1 MTHTTRETASVLN
14 VNRDRATR
22 TIDCTRLRFRPAPV
36 KCNPSQ
42 LSHSIEDPMTAFLGI
57 DVGTS
62 GTKTLAMRQDG
73 RILASATA
81 EYPLSNPKPGWSEQ
95 DPEDWWQA
103 TVKGVRAVLRK
114 GRIKPFE
121 IAGIGLSGQMHGSV
135 FLDAKQQVIRP
146 AILWNDQRTAAECAE
161 IESRAGG
168 RSRLIEL
175 VANPALTGFT
185 APKIVWL
192 RKHEPKS
199 FDRVRQVLL
208 PKDYVRFRLTGEF
221 ATEVSDASGTLLLDV
236 RGRCWSREL
245 LRLLDIDPALL
256 PAVFESENVSG
267 QVSKSAAKLL
277 GLPTGIPVVGGGGDQ
292 AAGAVGNGIVRRG
305 VISATMGT
313 SGVVFA
319 HSDEVQYDPQGRLHT
334 FCHAVRGKWHV
345 MGVVL
350 SAGGSLQWYRNRF
363 AETEVALARRRKIDP
378 YELIT
383 AQAAEAP
390 AGCEGLFFLPYL
402 TGERTPHADPHAR
415 GAWVGLSLRHGR
427 THLVRSIIE
436 GATYAMRDSLE
447 IVRQLQIPVKEVRLS
462 GGGAR
467 SRFWRQVQADI
478 YGTRVVTTNSAEG
491 PAYGVALLAAV
502 GTGAYKSVVEACQAT
517 IKVEESAAPA
527 SRTRKVYDAAYP
539 LYQRLYRSLKDDFR
553 IIAELVR

>member
-1 MTHTTRETASVLN
+1 MS
-14 VNRDRATR
+14 
-22 TIDCTRLRFRPAPV
+22 
-36 KCNPSQ
+36 
-42 LSHSIEDPMTAFLGI
+42 AFLGI

-62 GTKTLAMRQDG
+62 GTKTLAMRKDG
-73 RILASATA
+73 RILATATI
-81 EYPLSNPKPGWSEQ
+81 EYPLSNPRPGWSEQ
-95 DPEDWWQA
+95 DPEHWWQA
-103 TVKGVRAVLRK
+103 TIKSVRAVLRQGK
-114 GRIKPFE
+114 IKPAE

-135 FLDAKQQVIRP
+135 FLDTKHQVIRP
-146 AILWNDQRTAAECAE
+146 AILWNDQRTASECAE
-161 IESRAGG
+161 IEARVGG
-168 RSRLIEL
+168 RAQLIEL

-185 APKIVWL
+185 APKILWM
-192 RKHEPKS
+192 RKNEPRN

-236 RGRCWSREL
+236 RHRQWSRPLLERLEL
-245 LRLLDIDPALL
+245 DPAIL
-256 PAVFESENVSG
+256 PAVFESEEVSG
-267 QVSKSAAKLL
+267 RLSQAAGKLL
-277 GLPTGIPVVGGGGDQ
+277 GLPAGVPVVGGGGDQ
-292 AAGAVGNGIVRRG
+292 AAGAVGNGIVRKG

-350 SAGGSLQWYRNRF
+350 SAGGSLQWYRNQL
-363 AETEVALARRRKIDP
+363 AQAEVALARRKKIDP

-390 AGCEGLFFLPYL
+390 PGSEGLYFLPYL
-402 TGERTPHADPHAR
+402 TGERTPHADPNAR
-415 GAWVGLSLRHGR
+415 GAWIGLSLRHGR
-427 THLVRSIIE
+427 AHLVRSIIE

-447 IVRQLQIPVKEVRLS
+447 IIQRLQIPVKEVRLS

-467 SRFWRQVQADI
+467 SRFWRQVQAAI
-478 YGTRVVTTNSAEG
+478 YGTRGVTTNSAEG

-502 GTGAYKSVVEACQAT
+502 GTGAYKHIAEACQAT
-517 IKVEESAAPA
+517 IKVEESASPNAKA
-527 SRTRKVYDAAYP
+527 RRCYDAAYP
-539 LYQRLYRSLKDDFR
+539 LYQKLYRSLKDDFR
-553 IIAELVR
+553 ILADLVGR